1 MKKLNWIVIL
11 ITLLFSFVQSQEK
24 RKWFEYGKTIVFGIL
39 KRRGKVYTE
48 IVPNASRKT
57 LLDIIRGRVDMETV
71 IHSDGW
77 RGYNGLDRKST
88 RLNSSH

>member
-39 KRRGKVYTE
+39 K
-48 IVPNASRKT
+48 
-57 LLDIIRGRVDMETV
+57 
-71 IHSDGW
+71 
-77 RGYNGLDRKST
+77 
-88 RLNSSH
+88 